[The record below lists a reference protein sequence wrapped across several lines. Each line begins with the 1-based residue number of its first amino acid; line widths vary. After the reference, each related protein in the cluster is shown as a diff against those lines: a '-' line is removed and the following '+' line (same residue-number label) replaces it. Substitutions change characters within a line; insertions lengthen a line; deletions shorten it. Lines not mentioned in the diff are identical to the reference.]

1 MASYAGSDDWEH
13 VGPSAA
19 AAPAQTVSAVP
30 TPNLADLGKLLDLRC
45 LLQPPQLG
53 PTDNEFAEWKFQLEN
68 VLTPLS
74 IEHYM
79 SGSVAMERDPT
90 MAEMNEAERMLARF
104 LYTVLVATTPKA
116 KKAAVLLRGIHDKN
130 GFAGWR
136 RLCRMFQ
143 PDVTTRHTA
152 VFAGLLRPRWTAR
165 EPFEPQLMQWGNEV
179 DLYELESGDSM
190 SDKTRVAVVL
200 QYAPPEIKDFI
211 RRCTTD
217 VTMDYATLRAA
228 ICGYIHKGESYGPT
242 GIAQPAGQAPVP
254 MEVGAL
260 RYSPRRWGDQRP
272 AWRSDR
278 RCDETRQQTT
288 TTGGMWRRQWP
299 QTRGYQASS
308 SSDAWSPG
316 ARPPSR
322 PTAPWAER
330 AAGAQTST
338 TWQRGQDVMS
348 KGQPGGHYG
357 KGVGKAGTKGEQKG
371 KGKGKGK
378 GKDKGKN
385 VAETRDFA
393 GECYNCGGYGHRAAD
408 CLHVITEQD
417 DDLHWALQQEYDAQL
432 AEESRW
438 CQEEAEL
445 QEEQQP
451 AAMEQQEEETVPLE
465 QPAEAESADDMQDI
479 RVPKR
484 PAEREESPPRLRLR
498 TPDLAETAGDTLHTV
513 QQKYERDVHSEDQG
527 HLFAAN
533 FLDTLAALVVADEP
547 ELFVGVDP
555 GYDEQWR
562 ELPYEAVLQG
572 RRKELT
578 SMRNFKV
585 YEEVSDGD
593 LPAGTKVIPCRF
605 LYKMKKD
612 GAVKARLVVQQVRST
627 ATGLG
632 WAQTFAACPTIL
644 GGRVVVWCAEVHRW
658 PIVEGD
664 VSTAFLHAPLP
675 DDDWTVVRPPSCI
688 YVGKLWRLKKA
699 LYGLRVAPKIFQSWY
714 VQQQAALN
722 FRRCRSDPQVF
733 WRSRDGAM
741 HLTHADDVRITLPLD
756 KVQTVQDEFKQKMVI
771 RWDRTL
777 GPTWTAYLGSFWR
790 RSSPACVQVAADP
803 RHVKALATMFSISLD
818 SCKPVRTPMWP
829 AQSEKESEPL
839 PPHEARRFRTA
850 VGILQWLALRR
861 PDIQFSSKEVAR
873 GLSTPTVRDL
883 ARVKK
888 LAKYVVTTKDTV
900 LELET
905 DTSLPR
911 ELTLY
916 CDASYAGD
924 EDQRKSTTG
933 FALFLQGV
941 LLLSGSKTQ
950 SVVALSTAEA
960 ELLAM
965 NSAVKEA
972 LFARSLLE
980 EVGCERLPIRVYS
993 DSSAGLAIASRT
1005 GLGRLRH
1012 VQVQH
1017 LWLQDLVQT
1026 RDVKLL
1032 KIASTNNPADILTKQ
1047 LPPAKVDFYRNVL
1060 CLQIV
1065 PDVFKE
1071 IQSNP

>member
-1 MASYAGSDDWEH
+1 MGTLRMRTDGEPAVVSLVRQVASRR
-13 VGPSAA
+13 AA
-19 AAPAQTVSAVP
+19 RTH
-30 TPNLADLGKLLDLRC
+30 
-45 LLQPPQLG
+45 
-53 PTDNEFAEWKFQLEN
+53 LE
-68 VLTPLS
+68 
-74 IEHYM
+74 
-79 SGSVAMERDPT
+79 
-90 MAEMNEAERMLARF
+90 
-104 LYTVLVATTPKA
+104 TTP
-116 KKAAVLLRGIHDKN
+116 V
-130 GFAGWR
+130 
-136 RLCRMFQ
+136 
-143 PDVTTRHTA
+143 
-152 VFAGLLRPRWTAR
+152 
-165 EPFEPQLMQWGNEV
+165 
-179 DLYELESGDSM
+179 
-190 SDKTRVAVVL
+190 
-200 QYAPPEIKDFI
+200 
-211 RRCTTD
+211 
-217 VTMDYATLRAA
+217 
-228 ICGYIHKGESYGPT
+228 
-242 GIAQPAGQAPVP
+242 
-254 MEVGAL
+254 
-260 RYSPRRWGDQRP
+260 
-272 AWRSDR
+272 
-278 RCDETRQQTT
+278 
-288 TTGGMWRRQWP
+288 
-299 QTRGYQASS
+299 SS
-308 SSDAWSPG
+308 SSSLGGAERKIQAIEGQLRTLRKALEEMHQAQVPASHPIFSWLVRHACYLLDRFQPSRRHQGQTPYERLHHRPFQETLCTFGAVAMGRNAAAVELGRVEARWEPGVWLGRSPVSAEHILSMEDGIRRVRSIRLLPRSEWPEHPLETLAKWPVWKSQSVPDSERAQVEEMPGREG
-316 ARPPSR
+316 ALERRPPFAAVQEPGFNPQKAFIRSFKADCG
-322 PTAPWAER
+322 PTQMCKGCQVGGSGIAH
-330 AAGAQTST
+330 TSACKRRQET
-338 TWQRGQDVMS
+338 YRED
-348 KGQPGGHYG
+348 
-357 KGVGKAGTKGEQKG
+357 VGKRLKSLPPVPEDG
-371 KGKGKGK
+371 
-378 GKDKGKN
+378 
-385 VAETRDFA
+385 
-393 GECYNCGGYGHRAAD
+393 
-408 CLHVITEQD
+408 
-417 DDLHWALQQEYDAQL
+417 
-432 AEESRW
+432 
-438 CQEEAEL
+438 EAEL